1 MSIVLDESNRSRA
14 FTAVGSAEGV
24 ADNLWSEWRVNR
36 SPGVAEPTDPIVTQ
50 WIKDYLDGVRASVS
64 RILDRDLTVVTGADA
79 LAGFWASHA
88 IDREK
93 PSALANL
100 ARLVF
105 IMSREIEI
113 AHSTDDR
120 RTVPVVNFE
129 ASRLRF
135 PNLKR
140 SREARAD
147 RTLSNAGDL
156 EDQMAEAARVLPAGC
171 QLVVVDDRL
180 QSGGT
185 LSAVNAAARAHAL
198 LPQAIIVAHSELPAS
213 DAQRLLP
220 NVALYAH
227 VYDYATADEKRDW
240 QVRHQRGD
248 VRLPLSEELHD
259 VISVSPASGEA
270 IVNRYMDAFPQ
281 LKLVYMYLKHA
292 FMDLAGRP
300 IEHSREPSRD
310 VADLV
315 GLEALKTLGVEIRDE
330 NAFLGYFVSRVGE
343 FRRARLGLYAAEGG
357 SYDTLKRCQE
367 RELKARWGAND
378 IDLLFSRR
386 HGSLALREHPEFNT
400 DTPDKR
406 RFGAFFPFPHRDSL
420 AINRELRDRGTLAWA
435 QYSYDE
441 LTRSI
446 ELVDKWEQRFGPL
459 HPLAVPHLGA
469 PTVQRFMQRKEKV
482 GVLDQLSC
490 LRQVL
495 GEQIAAEEIRP
506 LIA

>member
-14 FTAVGSAEGV
+14 FTAVGSADGV
-24 ADNLWSEWRVNR
+24 ADNLWSEWRVNQT
-36 SPGVAEPTDPIVTQ
+36 PGVAEPTDPLVTR
-50 WIKDYLDGVRASVS
+50 WVRDYLGGVRGSVS
-64 RILDRDLTVVTGADA
+64 RILDRDLTVITGADA

-88 IDREK
+88 LDHEK

-105 IMSREIEI
+105 NMSREIEI
-113 AHSTDDR
+113 AHNADER
-120 RTVPVVNFE
+120 RTLPVVNLE

-140 SREARAD
+140 NRDARAD
-147 RTLSNAGDL
+147 RTLSGAGDL
-156 EDQMAEAARVLPAGC
+156 SYQIAEAARSLPPGC

-198 LPQAIIVAHSELPAS
+198 LPQAIIVGHSELPAA

-220 NVALYAH
+220 NVVLYAH
-227 VYDYATADEKRDW
+227 VYDYATAEEKRDW
-240 QVRHQRGD
+240 QARHKCGD

-259 VISVSPASGEA
+259 IISISPASGEA

-281 LKLVYMYLKHA
+281 LKLVYGQLKRA
-292 FMDLAGRP
+292 FMELADREVEHWKRSPRSIADVVG
-300 IEHSREPSRD
+300 IE
-310 VADLV
+310 
-315 GLEALKTLGVEIRDE
+315 GLKTLGVEIRDE
-330 NAFLGYFVSRVGE
+330 DAFLGYLASRANE
-343 FRRARLGLYAAEGG
+343 HRRARLSLYDAEQ
-357 SYDTLKRCQE
+357 SSHDTVRHCQE

-378 IDLLFSRR
+378 IDLLFSHRF
-386 HGSLALREHPEFNT
+386 GSLALRDHPDFNT

-420 AINRELRDRGTLAWA
+420 TINKELRERGTLAWA
-435 QYSYDE
+435 EYSYDE
-441 LTRSI
+441 LSRSI
-446 ELVDKWEQRFGPL
+446 ELVDNWENRFGPL
-459 HPLAVPHLGA
+459 SPLVVPHLGA
-469 PTVQRFMQRKEKV
+469 PPVQRFMQHMGKV

-495 GEQIAAEEIRP
+495 GKQIAAADIQP
-506 LIA
+506 LIV